1 MKRLSYHLGWTIV
14 IGFIIYAG
22 ARYQLLLQQ
31 KASANFTL
39 MPIILYS
46 FIFSIVIGILL
57 FRLPGL
63 INEIKRNKQWTFDW
77 IKFVA
82 VGLPSLFISLLY
94 VFMIYLTEG
103 ILSFIP
109 QAVYLMN
116 PTIQLISGVVFGFI
130 LLDCLKK

>member
-1 MKRLSYHLGWTIV
+1 MKRLSYYLGWTIV

-57 FRLPGL
+57 RLPGL

-82 VGLPSLFISLLY
+82 VGLPSFVIALFY
-94 VFMIYLTEG
+94 VVMYYLPEG
-103 ILSFIP
+103 ILSFVP
-109 QAVYLMN
+109 QAIFLVS
-116 PTIQLISGVVFGFI
+116 PTIQMLAGGVFGFI